1 MNKEHVQLIDLLPQ
15 IYQHLSVVVRS
26 SVKEAMEQISKN
38 KSSKELDMDDD
49 SLASEQAAN
58 YLKIKLNTLYS
69 KVEKGEVPYSRSGK
83 RKLLFSKKELEKY
96 VANRRVK
103 SNDEI
108 NEEVENYLGKKDG
121 K

>member
-1 MNKEHVQLIDLLPQ
+1 MNKHQLPLGDLLPQ
-15 IYQHLSVVVRS
+15 IYHHINVVVRS

-38 KSSKELDMDDD
+38 KSSKEPNMDDD

-83 RKLLFSKKELEKY
+83 RKLLFSKKDLDKY
-96 VANRRVK
+96 IANRKVK
-103 SNDEI
+103 SKDEI
-108 NEEVENYLGKKDG
+108 KEEVENYLLKK
-121 K
+121 